1 MSSRSQGSF
10 WRKTS
15 RWRRILIRWLYPEIF
30 SLFKRLAQTERREAE
45 MRSQNQVLI
54 QSDRQKDETIKRLS
68 RENHNYRELSER
80 DPKTK
85 LLNTR
90 GLENQLLSAFD
101 IARRSGMKRPIATAF
116 VIIDLDNF
124 KKINDEIGHVHGDT
138 ALLVITE
145 LLHLCFPRK
154 TNLKCRWGGDEFVV
168 IMIDNDEEYAAAS
181 AERFRKDVESDP
193 RLLFSADEDLPGI
206 RVTASIGITTRAI
219 TIEEHGVLHTILS
232 AEIGRTDAALREA
245 DRKSVV

>member
-1 MSSRSQGSF
+1 M
-10 WRKTS
+10 
-15 RWRRILIRWLYPEIF
+15 WRRLIIRLLYPEIF
-30 SLFKRLAQTERREAE
+30 ELFKKIAQLEKHELNIE
-45 MRSQNQVLI
+45 SQLKGLMQSGYHKDQV
-54 QSDRQKDETIKRLS
+54 IKRLGQ
-68 RENHNYRELSER
+68 ENRGYRELSER
-80 DPKTK
+80 DPKTR
-85 LLNTR
+85 LLNMR

-101 IARRSGMKRPIATAF
+101 IARRSKMKQPITTAF

-124 KKINDEIGHVHGDT
+124 KRVNDEIGHDHGDT

-145 LLHLCFPRK
+145 LLQLCFPRK

-168 IMIDNDEEYAAAS
+168 IMIDNNEGYATAS

-193 RLLFSADEDLPGI
+193 RLLFNSNEDLPSI

-219 TIEEHGVLHTILS
+219 TIEEHGILDTILS

-245 DRKSVV
+245 KRSGKNQVRLMKNDI